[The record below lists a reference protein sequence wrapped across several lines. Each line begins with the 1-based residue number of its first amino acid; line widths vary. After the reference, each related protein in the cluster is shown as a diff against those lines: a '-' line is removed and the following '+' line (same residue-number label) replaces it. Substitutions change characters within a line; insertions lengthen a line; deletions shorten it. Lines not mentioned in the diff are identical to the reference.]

1 MRTCLL
7 TRRIASQRKWCGLE
21 CLCRVVVSKR
31 RIFALRLASL
41 SSWRFIARQ
50 ADVVGSTLVLHFT
63 HCAMLCDSS
72 SCCCCCC
79 CRNDASPTLRRAR
92 SLLDRTTDLRDETA
106 YAVHQVRPLFT
117 PHLPPTRPSAPQTAR
132 KHTNTLLYR
141 KLARTDSS
149 GTSADT

>member
-63 HCAMLCDSS
+63 HCTMLATVLHVAVVFVAGTTRVRRCVERDRCWIERPTCAMRQPTPYTRYDHSS
-72 SCCCCCC
+72 PHTSLQPDPAPHKPHANTQTRCC
-79 CRNDASPTLRRAR
+79 
-92 SLLDRTTDLRDETA
+92 TA
-106 YAVHQVRPLFT
+106 
-117 PHLPPTRPSAPQTAR
+117 
-132 KHTNTLLYR
+132 N
-141 KLARTDSS
+141 
-149 GTSADT
+149 